1 MDEAKRDCDECK
13 FERVKSSEHPCCNC
27 HSTNNYIHW
36 QPQESP
42 APSTPHPFGVKV
54 EPQIDLAAF
63 AVGKMYTVTNT
74 SDDDFNGEVKAIIEP
89 GQWRYA
95 AFDNACKEACESN
108 WLYLRVIMPDG
119 SSELFMFE
127 AIELLK
133 GEVRIDPYNPYERKG

>member
-1 MDEAKRDCDECK
+1 M
-13 FERVKSSEHPCCNC
+13 
-27 HSTNNYIHW
+27 YI
-36 QPQESP
+36 
-42 APSTPHPFGVKV
+42 
-54 EPQIDLAAF
+54 
-63 AVGKMYTVTNT
+63 VTNT

-119 SSELFMFE
+119 STETFMFE

-133 GEVRIDPYNPYERKG
+133 GEVRVDPYNPYERKATGE